1 MRDYV
6 VNLDISAAR
15 HGVTL
20 YYKDEEANKDRF
32 YHLDLS
38 TGLWGDHI
46 VNRQWGRRG
55 TWGHLRL
62 DRFDSSDAAF
72 GAMEKIIGSK
82 SKFKYFTQLCLG
94 CPVKSNNLT
103 FCN

>member
-20 YYKDEEANKDRF
+20 YYKDEDANKDRF

-82 SKFKYFTQLCLG
+82 IARGYSIKFER
-94 CPVKSNNLT
+94 
-103 FCN
+103 

>member
-72 GAMEKIIGSK
+72 GAKVRFTPASK
-82 SKFKYFTQLCLG
+82 PHK
-94 CPVKSNNLT
+94 KSLVLRLRVDIR
-103 FCN
+103 